1 MDHAKEY
8 LWNGGETAGETIH
21 TMQGRKKISD
31 EFFLLLQITQPVVV
45 TVVTF
50 IVNHIICE
58 LRTKI
63 IIRSAIIEIEHIC
76 AHHQVATVIRIR
88 CLLVFVISNSH
99 YSVVVALANADISCS
114 HKMLVGQTLVVVI
127 LPHVLLYEIFEQD
140 IVFGVVLKI
149 LGCIRRSA
157 AESYHS
163 HGIHTLGLRE
173 SVVLL
178 IHMRIVGA

>member
-1 MDHAKEY
+1 MDNAKEY
-8 LWNGGETAGETIH
+8 LWNGGDAASETSYIMHLWETIPPK
-21 TMQGRKKISD
+21 GW
-31 EFFLLLQITQPVVV
+31 FFLQIISPVVFLI
-45 TVVTF
+45 F
-50 IVNHIICE
+50 ILVHHIIRE
-58 LRTKI
+58 LRAEI
-63 IIRSAIIEIEHIC
+63 IIRSAIIKIKHVC